1 MKLRRLLLF
10 GVVILTALMLSPTE
24 VLAETTVQEI
34 SVPSQEEIV
43 RYAQEHPPGKTY
55 FDIEGNMLGDYEI
68 SYEVKPKTSGT
79 YSAGELSLQEQV
91 SALNTIRLIRYIVG
105 LSDNVYL
112 FDPYTNRAQSAALI
126 NYINGKASH
135 DPLIPDGVDS
145 TLAARAKLGAANS
158 NIDRVSWKNNS
169 LKSSILYAWMYDS
182 DDANIKTLGHRRWIL
197 NPALVMTGFG
207 SVTGAKGT
215 VNTMYVKNDAA
226 VSETVSGICWP
237 ARNTPVSFFDPS
249 SAWSISLGE
258 DIDSSNVVVSLMRV
272 RDHKRWSFSSAY
284 ADGEF
289 YVDNHNYGQ
298 KGCIIFK
305 PKNVGQIQPGDRYA
319 VYITYNNNS
328 ISYEVNF
335 FDLDG
340 YYSPDSTSITYLE
353 INPVEKPGIEWK
365 NIKAADVYDLYRKA
379 KGGTWKLLAD
389 NLDDTYFDDATAAA
403 GVKYY
408 YRVVAKRIIGGAVY
422 ESTPSASKSITMQLG
437 KASISSLKST
447 AKGKNQIKWKSVS
460 KATGYKVYRR
470 VSGTSK
476 WTLVK
481 TTKYLSYTDSK
492 AVSGIRYEYRVRA
505 YRSCYKNI
513 VNGSYSA
520 KKSVRTR

>member
-1 MKLRRLLLF
+1 MKFCRLLLF
-10 GVVILTALMLSPTE
+10 GFVIFAVVTLNPIEA
-24 VLAETTVQEI
+24 LAETTVHELKL
-34 SVPSQEEIV
+34 PSQEEIV

-55 FDIEGNMLGDYEI
+55 FDINGKMLGDYEI
-68 SYEVKPKTSGT
+68 SYETKPRTSGD
-79 YSAGELSLQEQV
+79 YRAGELSLQEQV
-91 SALNTIRLIRYIVG
+91 SALNTIRLIRYIAG

-135 DPLIPDGVDS
+135 DPAIPDGADN

-182 DDANIKTLGHRRWIL
+182 DEANIKTLGHRRWIL
-197 NPALVMTGFG
+197 NPELVMTGFG

-215 VNTMYVKNDAA
+215 VNTMYVKNDTVA
-226 VSETVSGICWP
+226 SEMVSGICWP

-258 DIDSSNVVVSLMRV
+258 DVDSSDVVVSLMRV
-272 RDHKRWSFSSAY
+272 RDHKRWSFRSAY
-284 ADGEF
+284 SDGEF

-298 KGCIIFK
+298 NGCIIFK
-305 PKNVGQIQPGDRYA
+305 PKNIGQIQPGDKYA
-319 VYITYNNNS
+319 VYITYSNNI

-335 FDLDG
+335 FDLEG
-340 YYSPDSTSITYLE
+340 YYSPNSTAITHLE
-353 INPVEKPGIEWK
+353 ISPVDKPGIEWK
-365 NIKAADVYDLYRKA
+365 AVEGADAYDLYRKA
-379 KGGTWKLLAD
+379 AGGKWKMLAD

-408 YRVVAKRIIGGAVY
+408 YRVVAKRVIGGAVY
-422 ESTPSASKSITMQLG
+422 ESEPSASKSITMQLG
-437 KASISSLKST
+437 KSSITSLKST
-447 AKGKNQIKWKSVS
+447 ENGKNRIKWKGVS

-470 VSGTSK
+470 VSGTSR

-492 AVSGIRYEYRVRA
+492 AASGTKYEYRVRA
-505 YRSCYKNI
+505 YRKCYNNT

-520 KKSVRTR
+520 KKSVRTK